1 MNLGTQV
8 DLRNDEATLLKLAKR
23 KEKPISNTIGK
34 NLATVSLNQIK
45 NLFKRLNINKPSILS
60 GISGSQKFSLN
71 FCKIKKE

>member
-34 NLATVSLNQIK
+34 NLATVSLNKIK
-45 NLFKRLNINKPSILS
+45 NLFKRL
-60 GISGSQKFSLN
+60 
-71 FCKIKKE
+71 

>member
-45 NLFKRLNINKPSILS
+45 NLFKRLEFTRLINQAFIEWHFRFTKILF
-60 GISGSQKFSLN
+60 KLL
-71 FCKIKKE
+71 